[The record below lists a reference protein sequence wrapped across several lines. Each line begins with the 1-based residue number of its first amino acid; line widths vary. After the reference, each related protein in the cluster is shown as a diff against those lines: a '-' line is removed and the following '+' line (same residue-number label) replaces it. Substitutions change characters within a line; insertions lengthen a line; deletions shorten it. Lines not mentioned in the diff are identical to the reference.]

1 MKPASASAFRRAR
14 GATLLEALVAFL
26 VLSLGMLTM
35 ARVQT
40 SLRLNS
46 DIARQRTE
54 AVRLAEADMESLR
67 NFGSVSVSQGLKA
80 YAEIAT
86 ATRSISA
93 GQGGTNVSFEVSR
106 EVTPVEQVHTDSGY
120 KSATVS
126 VNWFDRTGTA
136 QRVVLDSVI
145 AATPP
150 ALSAALAITPRQQAV
165 RSVAGRAVSVPLTA
179 KDLGDGR
186 SVLKPDSAQ
195 GTLFVID
202 NASGRVSAVCTG
214 VAARTRDIT
223 AADVVSC
230 NAVSAML
237 LSGQVRFSLAG
248 VPDAARAN
256 DTPLPLAMALA
267 LSGGAYPGPAQCG
280 AEAMKT
286 VAYSVGNSTRREAVP
301 LAATPVSWGVAAWS
315 ELGERYVA
323 YHCAVQPTGT
333 PARWSGRSS
342 VQPQGW
348 ALGATATTHKVCRY
362 SADQDNSGSVDRN
375 AEHPD
380 SYTAVDVALAQQ
392 NFLVVKGDQAC
403 PGGSAVK
410 ADGQGAQNFA
420 NLGTLQHQP

>member
-1 MKPASASAFRRAR
+1 MRAASASSFRRAR

-54 AVRLAEADMESLR
+54 AVRLAEEDMETLR
-67 NFGSVSVSQGLKA
+67 NFGAVAVSHGLKA
-80 YAEIAT
+80 YADIAT
-86 ATRSISA
+86 ATRSVTT
-93 GQGGTNVSFEVSR
+93 GQSGSNVSFEVAR
-106 EVTPVEQVHTDSGY
+106 QVTAVDDPAY
-120 KSATVS
+120 KSASVT
-126 VNWFDRTGTA
+126 VNWVDRSGAA
-136 QRVVLDSVI
+136 QRVVLDSLI

-150 ALSAALAITPRQQAV
+150 ALSAALSITPRVQTV
-165 RSVAGRAVSVPLTA
+165 RSVAGRAVSVPVTA
-179 KDLGDGR
+179 KDLGNGH
-186 SVLKPDSAQ
+186 SALKPDSAQ
-195 GTLFVID
+195 GLVFVFD
-202 NASGRVSAVCTG
+202 NASGGVSSVCSG
-214 VAARTRDIT
+214 VAGNTRDIVASDLVT
-223 AADVVSC
+223 CSVASG
-230 NAVSAML
+230 ML

-267 LSGGAYPGPAQCG
+267 LSGGPYPGPAQCG
-280 AEAMKT
+280 TEATKT
-286 VAYSVGNSTRREAVP
+286 VTYSSGNSTRREAVP
-301 LAATPVSWGVAAWS
+301 LSATPASWGVSAWS
-315 ELGERYVA
+315 DLGERFVA
-323 YHCAVQPTGT
+323 YHCVVQPAGS

-342 VQPQGW
+342 VVPQGW
-348 ALGATATTHKVCRY
+348 ALGTTAATHKVCRY
-362 SADQDNSGSVDRN
+362 SADQDSSGGVDRN

-380 SYTAVDVALAQQ
+380 SYTAVDAALAQQ

>member
-1 MKPASASAFRRAR
+1 MRAASASSFRRAR

-54 AVRLAEADMESLR
+54 AVRLAEEDMETLR
-67 NFGSVSVSQGLKA
+67 NFGAVAVSHGLKA
-80 YAEIAT
+80 YADIAT
-86 ATRSISA
+86 ATRSVTT
-93 GQGGTNVSFEVSR
+93 GQSGSNVSFEVAR
-106 EVTPVEQVHTDSGY
+106 QVTAVDDPAY
-120 KSATVS
+120 KSASVT
-126 VNWFDRTGTA
+126 VNWVDRSGAA
-136 QRVVLDSVI
+136 QRVVLDSLI

-150 ALSAALAITPRQQAV
+150 ALSAALSITPRVQTV
-165 RSVAGRAVSVPLTA
+165 RSVAGRAVSVPVTA
-179 KDLGDGR
+179 KDLGNGH
-186 SVLKPDSAQ
+186 SALKPDSAQ
-195 GTLFVID
+195 GLVFVFD
-202 NASGRVSAVCTG
+202 NASGGVSSVCSG
-214 VAARTRDIT
+214 VAGNTRDIVASDLVT
-223 AADVVSC
+223 CSAASG
-230 NAVSAML
+230 ML

-267 LSGGAYPGPAQCG
+267 LSGGPYPGPAQCG
-280 AEAMKT
+280 TEATKT
-286 VAYSVGNSTRREAVP
+286 VTYSSGNSTRREAVP
-301 LAATPVSWGVAAWS
+301 LSATPASWGVSAWS
-315 ELGERYVA
+315 DLGERFVA
-323 YHCAVQPTGT
+323 YHCVVQPAGS

-342 VQPQGW
+342 VVPQGW
-348 ALGATATTHKVCRY
+348 ALGTTAATHKVCRY
-362 SADQDNSGSVDRN
+362 SADQDSSGGVDRN

-380 SYTAVDVALAQQ
+380 SYTAVDAALAQQ

>member
-1 MKPASASAFRRAR
+1 MRAASASSFRRAR

-54 AVRLAEADMESLR
+54 AVRLAEEDMETLR
-67 NFGSVSVSQGLKA
+67 NFGAVAVSHGLKA
-80 YAEIAT
+80 YADIAT
-86 ATRSISA
+86 ATRSVTT
-93 GQGGTNVSFEVSR
+93 GQSGSNVSFEVAR
-106 EVTPVEQVHTDSGY
+106 QVTAVDDPAY
-120 KSATVS
+120 KSASVT
-126 VNWFDRTGTA
+126 VNWVDRSGAA
-136 QRVVLDSVI
+136 QRVVLDSLI

-150 ALSAALAITPRQQAV
+150 ALSAALSITPRVQTV
-165 RSVAGRAVSVPLTA
+165 RSVAGRAVSVPVTA
-179 KDLGDGR
+179 KDLGNGH
-186 SVLKPDSAQ
+186 SALKPDSAQ
-195 GTLFVID
+195 GLVFVFD
-202 NASGRVSAVCTG
+202 NASGGVSSVCSG
-214 VAARTRDIT
+214 VAGNTRDIVASDLVT
-223 AADVVSC
+223 CSVASG
-230 NAVSAML
+230 ML

-267 LSGGAYPGPAQCG
+267 LSGGPYPGPAQCG
-280 AEAMKT
+280 TEATKT
-286 VAYSVGNSTRREAVP
+286 VTYSSGNTTRREAVP
-301 LAATPVSWGVAAWS
+301 LSATPASWGVSAWS
-315 ELGERYVA
+315 DLGERFVA
-323 YHCAVQPTGT
+323 YHCVVQPAGS

-342 VQPQGW
+342 VVPQGW
-348 ALGATATTHKVCRY
+348 ALGTTAATHKVCRY
-362 SADQDNSGSVDRN
+362 SADQDSSGGVDRN

-380 SYTAVDVALAQQ
+380 SYTAVDAALAQQ

>member
-1 MKPASASAFRRAR
+1 MKPAAASAFRRAR

-35 ARVQT
+35 ARVQS

-80 YAEIAT
+80 YADIAT
-86 ATRSISA
+86 ATRNVSA
-93 GQGGTNVSFEVSR
+93 GQGGANVSFEVSR
-106 EVTPVEQVHTDSGY
+106 EVTPVDDPGY
-120 KSATVS
+120 KSTTVS

-136 QRVVLDSVI
+136 QRVVLDSLI

-165 RSVAGRAVSVPLTA
+165 RSVAGRAVSVPVTA

-195 GTLFVID
+195 GTVFVID
-202 NASGRVSAVCTG
+202 NASGRVNAVCSG
-214 VAARTRDIT
+214 VAVRTRDI
-223 AADVVSC
+223 AVADLAGC

-237 LSGQVRFSLAG
+237 LSGQVRFSLTGA
-248 VPDAARAN
+248 PDAARAN

-267 LSGGAYPGPAQCG
+267 LSGGSYPGPAQCG

-301 LAATPVSWGVAAWS
+301 LSATPLSWGVAAWS
-315 ELGERYVA
+315 DLGERFVA
-323 YHCAVQPTGT
+323 YHCAVQPAGT

-348 ALGATATTHKVCRY
+348 ALGTTATAHKVCRY

-380 SYTAVDVALAQQ
+380 SYTAVDATLAQQ
-392 NFLVVKGDQAC
+392 NFLVIKGDQSC

>member
-1 MKPASASAFRRAR
+1 
-14 GATLLEALVAFL
+14 
-26 VLSLGMLTM
+26 
-35 ARVQT
+35 
-40 SLRLNS
+40 
-46 DIARQRTE
+46 
-54 AVRLAEADMESLR
+54 MESLR
-67 NFGSVSVSQGLKA
+67 NFGSVGVSQGLKA
-80 YAEIAT
+80 YADIAT
-86 ATRSISA
+86 ATRSVSS
-93 GQGGTNVSFEVSR
+93 GQGGSNVSFEVSR
-106 EVTPVEQVHTDSGY
+106 EVTPVDEPGY

-126 VNWFDRTGTA
+126 VNWFDRTGAA
-136 QRVVLDSVI
+136 QRVVLDSLI

-165 RSVAGRAVSVPLTA
+165 RSVAGRAVSVPVTA

-195 GTLFVID
+195 GTVFVID
-202 NASGRVSAVCTG
+202 NASGRVSAVCSG
-214 VAARTRDIT
+214 VAARTRDIA
-223 AADVVSC
+223 AADLAGC

-248 VPDAARAN
+248 APDAARAN

-267 LSGGAYPGPAQCG
+267 LSGGSYPGPAQCG

-301 LAATPVSWGVAAWS
+301 LSATPLSWGVAAWS
-315 ELGERYVA
+315 DLGERFVA
-323 YHCAVQPTGT
+323 YHCAVQPAGT

-348 ALGATATTHKVCRY
+348 ALGSTAGTHKVCRY
-362 SADQDNSGSVDRN
+362 SADQDNSGGVDRN

-380 SYTAVDVALAQQ
+380 SYTAVDAALAQQ
-392 NFLVVKGDQAC
+392 NFLVVKGDQSC